1 MDDEE
6 KIAKIYH
13 LLKDTPM
20 EYILENPLL
29 LKIEKVIDEDKTE
42 QVKIEDTQRQIDEL
56 LREMKESLDN
66 VQSSYGTTAKM
77 HQVRLTFSHVI
88 RDLEKMKKTLES

>member
-29 LKIEKVIDEDKTE
+29 LKIEKVIDEDKTNTTDKE
-42 QVKIEDTQRQIDEL
+42 KIKNALKFIDK
-56 LREMKESLDN
+56 RMKVLDKLGKKTG
-66 VQSSYGTTAKM
+66 SYGESGEWYHLERIKEE
-77 HQVRLTFSHVI
+77 LTN
-88 RDLEKMKKTLES
+88 EES

>member
-29 LKIEKVIDEDKTE
+29 LKIEKVIDEDKTNTTDKE
-42 QVKIEDTQRQIDEL
+42 KIKNALKFIDKRMKVLDEL
-56 LREMKESLDN
+56 GKKTG
-66 VQSSYGTTAKM
+66 SYGESGEWYHLERIKEY
-77 HQVRLTFSHVI
+77 LTN
-88 RDLEKMKKTLES
+88 EES

>member
-29 LKIEKVIDEDKTE
+29 LKIEKVIDEDKTNTADKE
-42 QVKIEDTQRQIDEL
+42 KLEAIKEILRTLILNFNKIQNIDYDKTRMERTIEKEVEDDIHKIKAIL
-56 LREMKESLDN
+56 GIP
-66 VQSSYGTTAKM
+66 V
-77 HQVRLTFSHVI
+77 
-88 RDLEKMKKTLES
+88 

>member
-29 LKIEKVIDEDKTE
+29 LKIEKVIDEDKTNTADKE
-42 QVKIEDTQRQIDEL
+42 KLEAIKEILRTLILNFNKIQNIDYDKTRMERTIEKEVEDDIDKIKAIL
-56 LREMKESLDN
+56 GIP
-66 VQSSYGTTAKM
+66 V
-77 HQVRLTFSHVI
+77 
-88 RDLEKMKKTLES
+88 